1 MAMPFIDLSVQRQRI
16 GAKIETAVL
25 NVLKGGAYIMGP
37 EVRQFEA
44 DLATFGAAKHALGCA
59 NGTDSLALILM
70 AMGVGAGDAVFCPA
84 FTFVATAEVVP
95 WCRAEPVFVDIDPKT
110 YNLDPAHLEL
120 AINEVLKEG
129 RLRPAAVMA
138 VDLFGQPADYV
149 AIKAICDKHGLKLIS
164 DAAQGF
170 GATLHGHQPLHW
182 ADATSTSFYPAKP
195 LGCYGDG
202 GAILTNDSD
211 LAERITSFRVHGGA
225 TAADMAAHD
234 FEHEAKYLNVRIG
247 MNSRLD
253 TVQAAI
259 LIEKLAIF
267 GEEIA
272 LRQAVAARYA
282 EGLTGVVDQV
292 PTVIEVGVS
301 TWAQYTIEHADRDAL
316 AYHLRSEGVPT
327 AVYYPIPLHQQPAYN
342 QFKIAGGSLP
352 VSEAAAKKVIALPF
366 SPYLTQADQD
376 KVIET
381 VRSYRQ

>member
-292 PTVIEVGVS
+292 PTVIEGGVS